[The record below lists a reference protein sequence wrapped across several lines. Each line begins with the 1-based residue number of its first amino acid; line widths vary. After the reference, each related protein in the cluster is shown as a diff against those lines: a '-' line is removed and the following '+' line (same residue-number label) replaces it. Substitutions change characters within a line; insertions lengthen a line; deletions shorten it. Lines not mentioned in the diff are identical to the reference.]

1 MFDFVR
7 NNTKI
12 MMGILFLLIIPS
24 FVLFGL
30 EGYSSFKDQGAT
42 VAKVNGNKI
51 SQGDWDAAHKREVD
65 RIRSSMPNIDVK
77 MFDTPEA
84 KYATLERLVR
94 DQVVAAAAQKLQLVA
109 SDTKLAR
116 ELQSIPA
123 IAALRS
129 PDGKLDMERYKQL
142 VASQGM
148 TPEMFE
154 MQMRADISNQQVVQ
168 GVQGSAFATLAQTQT
183 AMNAFMQRR
192 EVQIV
197 NFPAADFLSKVNVSE
212 ADIQAYYDK
221 NSSKFQSMESAD
233 IEYVILDIESLRQS
247 IVLNEQDLKSYYEQN
262 LQRLSSKEERRAS
275 HILITAA
282 KDAPEAEKKAA
293 RAKAEELLKAVK
305 AKPASFADV
314 ARKNSQDPGSAVKG
328 GDLDFFGRGAMVK
341 PFEDAAFG
349 LKKSDISD
357 IVESEFGYHII
368 QLTDIKAPKAQSF
381 EALRPSLEADLKK
394 QQAQRKFAE
403 MAETFSNTVYEQ
415 SDSLKPVAEKLKLS
429 VQKASK
435 VARNAES
442 QNPQSKNLLNNPAL
456 LQALFSEASL
466 QKQRNTEAIEVAP
479 NTLVSARVVKHQPA
493 AALALTEVKDL
504 VKRNLTQD
512 KAAEMAKVQGEQ
524 KLANLKTSAEG
535 LLNAMVLSREKSQ
548 RQLPQV
554 VEAVL
559 KADPNKLPAV
569 SGVDLGAQGYAVIR
583 VTKVLPPE
591 DNQALMKQ
599 AQQQFTQL
607 WGAAETLAYLAELKS
622 VMKAEILVAKPSAEK
637 AKTPAWWPESFIL
650 SAIILFLRWL

>member
-24 FVLFGL
+24 FVMFGL
-30 EGYSSFKDQGAT
+30 EGYSRFNDQGVT

-65 RIRSSMPNIDVK
+65 RVRASMPNIDVK
-77 MFDTPEA
+77 VFDTPEA

-94 DQVVAAAAQKLQLVA
+94 DQVVAAAARKLNLIA
-109 SDTKLAR
+109 SDAKLAR

-123 IAALRS
+123 IAALRL
-129 PDGKLDMERYKQL
+129 PDGKLDLERYKQL
-142 VASQGM
+142 AASQGM

-154 MQMRADISNQQVVQ
+154 MQMRADISNQQVIQ

-212 ADIQAYYDK
+212 ADLQAYYDK
-221 NSSKFQSMESAD
+221 NANKFQSAESAD
-233 IEYVILDIESLRQS
+233 IEYVVLDIESLRQT

-293 RAKAEELLKAVK
+293 RAKAEDLLKAVK
-305 AKPASFADV
+305 AKPASFAEV

-341 PFEDAAFG
+341 VFEDTAFS
-349 LKKSDISD
+349 LKKSEISD

-442 QNPQSKNLLNNPAL
+442 QNPQSKNYLNNPAL

-493 AALALTEVKDL
+493 ATLALTEVKDL
-504 VKRNLTQD
+504 VKRNLTQE
-512 KAAEMAKVQGEQ
+512 KAAEMAKLQGEQ

-535 LLNAMVLSREKSQ
+535 LPNAIVLSREKTQ

-569 SGVDLGAQGYAVIR
+569 SGVDLGAQGFAVIR

-622 VMKAEILVAKPSAEK
+622 VMKAEILVAKPVAEK
-637 AKTPAWWPESFIL
+637 AKTPA
-650 SAIILFLRWL
+650 

>member
-442 QNPQSKNLLNNPAL
+442 QNPQSKNLFNNPAL

-535 LLNAMVLSREKSQ
+535 LPNAMVLSREKSQ

-637 AKTPAWWPESFIL
+637 AKTPA
-650 SAIILFLRWL
+650 

>member
-30 EGYSSFKDQGAT
+30 EGYSGFKDQGAT

-65 RIRSSMPNIDVK
+65 RIRASMPNIDVK
-77 MFDTPEA
+77 VFDTPEA

-123 IAALRS
+123 IAALRL

-142 VASQGM
+142 AASQGM

-154 MQMRADISNQQVVQ
+154 MQMRADISNQQVIQ

-197 NFPAADFLSKVNVSE
+197 NFPAADFLSKVNVGE
-212 ADIQAYYDK
+212 ADLQAYYDK
-221 NSSKFQSMESAD
+221 NASKFQSAESAD
-233 IEYVILDIESLRQS
+233 IEYVVLDIESLRQT

-293 RAKAEELLKAVK
+293 RAKAEDLLKAVK
-305 AKPASFADV
+305 AKPASFAEV

-341 PFEDAAFG
+341 VFEDAAFS
-349 LKKSDISD
+349 LKKSEISD
-357 IVESEFGYHII
+357 VVESEFGYHII

-435 VARNAES
+435 VSRNVES
-442 QNPQSKNLLNNPAL
+442 QNPQSKNFLSNPAL

-493 AALALTEVKDL
+493 ATLALTEVKDL
-504 VKRNLTQD
+504 VKRNLTQE
-512 KAAEMAKVQGEQ
+512 KAAEMAKLQGEL

-535 LLNAMVLSREKSQ
+535 LPNAIVLSREKTQ

-569 SGVDLGAQGYAVIR
+569 SGVDLGAQGFAVIR

-622 VMKAEILVAKPSAEK
+622 VMKAEILVAKPAVEK
-637 AKTPAWWPESFIL
+637 AKTPA
-650 SAIILFLRWL
+650 

>member
-1 MFDFVR
+1 
-7 NNTKI
+7 
-12 MMGILFLLIIPS
+12 MMGLLFLLIIPS
-24 FVLFGL
+24 FVMFGL
-30 EGYSSFKDQGAT
+30 EGYSRFNDQGAT

-51 SQGDWDAAHKREVD
+51 SQGEWDAAHKREVD
-65 RIRSSMPNIDVK
+65 RLRSSMPNIDVK

-94 DQVVAAAAQKLQLVA
+94 DQVVAAAAKKLQLVA

-154 MQMRADISNQQVVQ
+154 MQMRADISNQQVIQ
-168 GVQGSAFATLAQTQT
+168 GVQASAFATFSQTQT

-197 NFPAADFLSKVNVSE
+197 NIPAADFLSKVNVSE

-221 NSSKFQSMESAD
+221 NSNKFQSAESAD
-233 IEYVILDIESLRQS
+233 IEYVILDIESLRQT

-305 AKPASFADV
+305 AKPTSFAEV

-341 PFEDAAFG
+341 AFEDAAFS
-349 LKKSDISD
+349 LKKADISD

-381 EALRPSLEADLKK
+381 ESLRPSLEADLKK

-415 SDSLKPVAEKLKLS
+415 SDSLKPVAEKLKLT

-435 VARNAES
+435 VARNAEAL
-442 QNPQSKNLLNNPAL
+442 NPQSKNLLSHPAL
-456 LQALFSEASL
+456 LQALFSDASL

-493 AALALTEVKDL
+493 ATLALTEVKDL

-512 KAAEMAKVQGEQ
+512 KAAEMAKAQGEQ

-535 LLNAMVLSREKSQ
+535 LPNAIVLSREKSQ

-607 WGAAETLAYLAELKS
+607 WGSAETLAYLAELKS
-622 VMKAEILVAKPSAEK
+622 LMKAEILIAKPSAEK
-637 AKTPAWWPESFIL
+637 AKTPA
-650 SAIILFLRWL
+650 

>member
-30 EGYSSFKDQGAT
+30 EGYSGFKDQGAT

-65 RIRSSMPNIDVK
+65 RIRASMPNIDVK
-77 MFDTPEA
+77 VFDTAEA

-94 DQVVAAAAQKLQLVA
+94 DQVVAAAARKLNLIA
-109 SDTKLAR
+109 SDARLAR

-123 IAALRS
+123 IAALRL

-142 VASQGM
+142 AASQGM

-154 MQMRADISNQQVVQ
+154 MQMRADISNQQVIQ
-168 GVQGSAFATLAQTQT
+168 GVQASAFATLAQTQT

-212 ADIQAYYDK
+212 ADMQAYYDK
-221 NSSKFQSMESAD
+221 NASKFQSAESAD
-233 IEYVILDIESLRQS
+233 IEYVVLDIESLRQT

-282 KDAPEAEKKAA
+282 KDAPETEKKAA
-293 RAKAEELLKAVK
+293 RAKAEDLLKTVK
-305 AKPASFADV
+305 AKPASFAEV

-341 PFEDAAFG
+341 VFEDTAFS
-349 LKKSDISD
+349 LKKSEISD

-442 QNPQSKNLLNNPAL
+442 QNPQSKNYLNNPAL

-479 NTLVSARVVKHQPA
+479 NTLVSARVVKHQPTVT
-493 AALALTEVKDL
+493 LALSEVKDL
-504 VKRNLTQD
+504 VKRNLTQE
-512 KAAEMAKVQGEQ
+512 KAAEMAKLQGEQ

-535 LLNAMVLSREKSQ
+535 LPNAIVLSREKTQ

-569 SGVDLGAQGYAVIR
+569 SGVDLGAQGFAVIR

-607 WGAAETLAYLAELKS
+607 WGSAETLAYLAELKS
-622 VMKAEILVAKPSAEK
+622 VMKAEILVAKPVAEK
-637 AKTPAWWPESFIL
+637 AKTPA
-650 SAIILFLRWL
+650 

>member
-30 EGYSSFKDQGAT
+30 EGYSGFKDQGAT

-65 RIRSSMPNIDVK
+65 RIRASMPNIDVK
-77 MFDTPEA
+77 VFDTAEA

-94 DQVVAAAAQKLQLVA
+94 DQVVAAAARKLNLIA
-109 SDTKLAR
+109 SDARLAR

-123 IAALRS
+123 IAALRL

-142 VASQGM
+142 AASQGM

-154 MQMRADISNQQVVQ
+154 MQMRADISNQQVIQ
-168 GVQGSAFATLAQTQT
+168 GVQASAFATLAQTQT

-212 ADIQAYYDK
+212 ADMQAYYDK
-221 NSSKFQSMESAD
+221 NASKFQSAESAD
-233 IEYVILDIESLRQS
+233 IEYVVLDIESLRQT

-282 KDAPEAEKKAA
+282 KDAPETEKKAA
-293 RAKAEELLKAVK
+293 RAKAEDLLKTVK
-305 AKPASFADV
+305 AKPASFAEV
-314 ARKNSQDPGSAVKG
+314 ARKNSQDPGSAVKD

-341 PFEDAAFG
+341 VFEDAAFS
-349 LKKSDISD
+349 LKKSEISD

-442 QNPQSKNLLNNPAL
+442 QNPQSKNYLNNPAL

-493 AALALTEVKDL
+493 ATLALTEVKDL
-504 VKRNLTQD
+504 VKRNLTQE
-512 KAAEMAKVQGEQ
+512 KAAEMAKLQGEQ

-535 LLNAMVLSREKSQ
+535 LPNAIVLSREKTQ

-569 SGVDLGAQGYAVIR
+569 SGVDLGAQGFAVIR

-607 WGAAETLAYLAELKS
+607 WGSAETLAYLAELKS
-622 VMKAEILVAKPSAEK
+622 VMKAEILVAKPVAEK
-637 AKTPAWWPESFIL
+637 AKTPA
-650 SAIILFLRWL
+650 

>member
-1 MFDFVR
+1 
-7 NNTKI
+7 
-12 MMGILFLLIIPS
+12 MMGLLFLLIIPS
-24 FVLFGL
+24 FVMFGI
-30 EGYSSFKDQGAT
+30 EGYSRFKDQGAV

-51 SQGDWDAAHKREVD
+51 NQAEWDAAHKREVD
-65 RIRSSMPNIDVK
+65 RIRASMPSIDVK

-84 KYATLERLVR
+84 RYATLERLVR
-94 DQVVAAAAQKLQLVA
+94 DQVVVAAAQKLQLVA
-109 SDTKLAR
+109 SDTRLAR

-123 IAALRS
+123 IAALRT

-142 VASQGM
+142 AASQGM

-154 MQMRADISNQQVVQ
+154 VQMRADISNQQVIR
-168 GVQGSAFATLAQTQT
+168 GVQGSAFATVAQTQT

-192 EVQIV
+192 EVQIL
-197 NFPAADFLSKVNVSE
+197 NFPSADYFGKVNVSE
-212 ADIQAYYDK
+212 ADVQAYYDK
-221 NSSKFQSMESAD
+221 NAAKFQSSESAD
-233 IEYVILDIESLRQS
+233 IEYVVLDIDTLRQS
-247 IVLNEQDLKSYYEQN
+247 IVLNEQDLKAYYEQN

-282 KDAPEAEKKAA
+282 KDAPEADKKVA

-341 PFEDAAFG
+341 AFEDAAFSM
-349 LKKSDISD
+349 KKSDISD

-381 EALRPSLEADLKK
+381 EAMRPTLEADLKK
-394 QQAQRKFAE
+394 QQAQRKYAE
-403 MAETFSNTVYEQ
+403 LAETFSNTVYEQ

-429 VQKASK
+429 IQKASK
-435 VARNAES
+435 VGRNPEP
-442 QNPQSKNLLNNPAL
+442 QNPQAKNLLNNPSL

-466 QKQRNTEAIEVAP
+466 QKQRNTEAVEVAP

-493 AALALTEVKDL
+493 ATLPLSDVKDL
-504 VKRNLTQD
+504 VKRSLTQD
-512 KAAEMAKVQGEQ
+512 KAAEMAKAQGEQ
-524 KLANLKTSAEG
+524 KVASLKTSADG
-535 LLNAMVLSREKSQ
+535 LPSALVLSREKTQ
-548 RQLPQV
+548 KQLPQV

-569 SGVDLGAQGYAVIR
+569 SGVDLGAQGYTVIR

-591 DNQALMKQ
+591 DNKELMKQ

-607 WGAAETLAYLAELKS
+607 WGSAETLAYLAELKTLL
-622 VMKAEILVAKPSAEK
+622 KAEILVAKPVPEK
-637 AKTPAWWPESFIL
+637 AKTPA
-650 SAIILFLRWL
+650 

>member
-1 MFDFVR
+1 
-7 NNTKI
+7 
-12 MMGILFLLIIPS
+12 
-24 FVLFGL
+24 
-30 EGYSSFKDQGAT
+30 
-42 VAKVNGNKI
+42 
-51 SQGDWDAAHKREVD
+51 
-65 RIRSSMPNIDVK
+65 MPNIDVK

-154 MQMRADISNQQVVQ
+154 MQMRADISNQQVIQ

-233 IEYVILDIESLRQS
+233 IEYVILDIESLRQG

-456 LQALFSEASL
+456 LQALFSETSL

-535 LLNAMVLSREKSQ
+535 LPNAMVLSREKSQ

-637 AKTPAWWPESFIL
+637 AKTPA
-650 SAIILFLRWL
+650 

>member
-24 FVLFGL
+24 FVLFGI
-30 EGYSSFKDQGAT
+30 EGYSGFKDQGAT

-65 RIRSSMPNIDVK
+65 RIRTSMPNIGVK

-84 KYATLERLVR
+84 KYSTLERLVR
-94 DQVVAAAAQKLQLVA
+94 DQVVAAAAQKLHLVA
-109 SDTKLAR
+109 SDTRLAR

-123 IAALRS
+123 IAALRT

-142 VASQGM
+142 AASQGM

-154 MQMRADISNQQVVQ
+154 LQMRADISNRQVIQ

-192 EVQIV
+192 EVQIL
-197 NFPAADFLSKVNVSE
+197 NFPASDFASKVNVSE
-212 ADIQAYYDK
+212 ADVQAYYDK
-221 NSSKFQSMESAD
+221 NTAKFQSNETAD
-233 IEYVILDIESLRQS
+233 IEYVVLDINSLRQS

-262 LQRLSSKEERRAS
+262 LQRLSGKEERRAS

-282 KDAPEAEKKAA
+282 KDAPEADKKAA
-293 RAKAEELLKAVK
+293 RSKAEELLKAVK
-305 AKPASFADV
+305 AKPASFAEV

-341 PFEDAAFG
+341 VFEDAAFSM
-349 LKKSDISD
+349 KKSDISEL
-357 IVESEFGYHII
+357 VESEFGFHII

-381 EALRPSLEADLKK
+381 ESMRPALEADLKN
-394 QQAQRKFAE
+394 QQAQRKYAE
-403 MAETFSNTVYEQ
+403 LAETFSNTVYEQ
-415 SDSLKPVAEKLKLS
+415 SDSLKPVADKLKLTI
-429 VQKASK
+429 QKASK
-435 VARNAES
+435 VVRNPE
-442 QNPQSKNLLNNPAL
+442 PQAAQGKNSLNHPTL

-466 QKQRNTEAIEVAP
+466 QKQRNTEAVEVAP
-479 NTLVSARVVKHQPA
+479 NTLLAARVVKHHPA
-493 AALALTEVKDL
+493 ASLPLAEVKEG
-504 VKRNLTQD
+504 VKRGLIQD
-512 KAAEMAKVQGEQ
+512 KAAEMAKLQGEQ
-524 KLANLKTSAEG
+524 RLAALKSSGSSEG
-535 LLNAMVLSREKSQ
+535 LPSAFVVSREKTQ
-548 RQLPQV
+548 KQLPQV
-554 VEAVL
+554 LDAVL
-559 KADPNKLPAV
+559 RADPNKLPAV

-591 DNQALMKQ
+591 ENKDLMKQ

-607 WGAAETLAYLAELKS
+607 WGSAETLAYLAELKL
-622 VMKAEILVAKPSAEK
+622 MLKTEILVAKPGADK
-637 AKTPAWWPESFIL
+637 AKTPA
-650 SAIILFLRWL
+650 

>member
-12 MMGILFLLIIPS
+12 MMGLLFLLIIPS
-24 FVLFGL
+24 FVMFGI
-30 EGYSSFKDQGAT
+30 EGYSRFKDQGAV

-51 SQGDWDAAHKREVD
+51 NQAEWDAAHKREVD
-65 RIRSSMPNIDVK
+65 RIRASMPSIDVK

-84 KYATLERLVR
+84 RYATLERLVR

-109 SDTKLAR
+109 SDTRLAR
-116 ELQSIPA
+116 ELQAIPA
-123 IAALRS
+123 IAALRT

-142 VASQGM
+142 AASQGM

-154 MQMRADISNQQVVQ
+154 MQMRADISKQQVIQ
-168 GVQGSAFATLAQTQT
+168 GVQGSAFATAAQTQT

-192 EVQIV
+192 EVQIL
-197 NFPAADFLSKVNVSE
+197 NFPAADFFGKVSISD
-212 ADIQAYYDK
+212 ADVQAYYDK
-221 NSSKFQSMESAD
+221 NAAKFQSTESAD
-233 IEYVILDIESLRQS
+233 IEYVVLDIESVRQTV
-247 IVLNEQDLKSYYEQN
+247 VLNEQDLKSYYEQN
-262 LQRLSSKEERRAS
+262 LQRLTSKEERRAS

-293 RAKAEELLKAVK
+293 RAKAEDLLKAVK

-341 PFEDAAFG
+341 AFEDAAFSM
-349 LKKSDISD
+349 KKSDISD

-381 EALRPSLEADLKK
+381 ESMRPALEADLKK
-394 QQAQRKFAE
+394 QQAQRKYAE
-403 MAETFSNTVYEQ
+403 LAETFSNTVYEQ
-415 SDSLKPVAEKLKLS
+415 SDSLKPIAEKLKLS
-429 VQKASK
+429 IQKASK
-435 VARNAES
+435 VGRNPEP
-442 QNPQSKNLLNNPAL
+442 QNAQSKNLLSNPSL

-466 QKQRNTEAIEVAP
+466 QKQRNTEAVEVAP

-493 AALALTEVKDL
+493 ATLPLAEVKDL
-504 VKRNLTQD
+504 VKRSLTQE
-512 KAAEMAKVQGEQ
+512 KAAEMAKAQGEQ
-524 KLANLKTSAEG
+524 KVASLKTNAEG
-535 LLNAMVLSREKSQ
+535 LPAALVLSREKTQ
-548 RQLPQV
+548 KQLPQIV
-554 VEAVL
+554 DAAL
-559 KADPNKLPAV
+559 RADPNKLPAV

-583 VTKVLPPE
+583 VLKVLPPE
-591 DNQALMKQ
+591 ENKELMKQ

-607 WGAAETLAYLAELKS
+607 WGSAETLAYLAELKAQL
-622 VMKAEILVAKPSAEK
+622 KAEILVAKPVPEK
-637 AKTPAWWPESFIL
+637 AKAPA
-650 SAIILFLRWL
+650 

>member
-30 EGYSSFKDQGAT
+30 EGYSGFKDQGAT

-65 RIRSSMPNIDVK
+65 RIRASMPNIDVK
-77 MFDTPEA
+77 VFDTAEA

-94 DQVVAAAAQKLQLVA
+94 DQVVAAAARKLNLIA
-109 SDTKLAR
+109 SDARLAR

-123 IAALRS
+123 IAALRL

-142 VASQGM
+142 AASQGM

-154 MQMRADISNQQVVQ
+154 MQMRADISNQQVIQ
-168 GVQGSAFATLAQTQT
+168 GVQASAFATLAQTQT

-212 ADIQAYYDK
+212 ADMQAYYDK
-221 NSSKFQSMESAD
+221 NASKFQSAESAD
-233 IEYVILDIESLRQS
+233 IEYVVLDIESLRQT

-282 KDAPEAEKKAA
+282 KDAPETEKKAA
-293 RAKAEELLKAVK
+293 RAKAEDLLKTVK
-305 AKPASFADV
+305 AKPASFAEV

-341 PFEDAAFG
+341 VFEDAAFS
-349 LKKSDISD
+349 LKKSEISD

-442 QNPQSKNLLNNPAL
+442 QNPQSKNYLNNPAL

-479 NTLVSARVVKHQPA
+479 NTLVSARVVKHQPTA
-493 AALALTEVKDL
+493 TLALSEVKDL
-504 VKRNLTQD
+504 VKRNLTQE
-512 KAAEMAKVQGEQ
+512 KAAEMAKLQGEQ

-535 LLNAMVLSREKSQ
+535 LPNAIVLSREKTQ

-569 SGVDLGAQGYAVIR
+569 SGVDLGAQGFAVIR

-607 WGAAETLAYLAELKS
+607 WGSAETLAYLAELKS
-622 VMKAEILVAKPSAEK
+622 VMKAEILVAKPVAEK
-637 AKTPAWWPESFIL
+637 AKTPA
-650 SAIILFLRWL
+650 

>member
-30 EGYSSFKDQGAT
+30 EGYSGFKDQGAT

-65 RIRSSMPNIDVK
+65 RIRASMPNIDVK
-77 MFDTPEA
+77 VFDTPEA

-123 IAALRS
+123 IAALRL

-142 VASQGM
+142 AASQGM

-154 MQMRADISNQQVVQ
+154 MQMRADISNQQVIQ

-197 NFPAADFLSKVNVSE
+197 NFPAADFLSKVNVGE
-212 ADIQAYYDK
+212 ADLQAYYDK
-221 NSSKFQSMESAD
+221 NASKFQSAESAD
-233 IEYVILDIESLRQS
+233 IEYVVLDIESLRQT

-293 RAKAEELLKAVK
+293 RAKAEDLLKAVK
-305 AKPASFADV
+305 AKPASFAEV

-341 PFEDAAFG
+341 VFEDAAFS
-349 LKKSDISD
+349 LKKSEISD

-435 VARNAES
+435 VSRNAES
-442 QNPQSKNLLNNPAL
+442 QNPQSKNFLSNPAL

-493 AALALTEVKDL
+493 ATLALTEVKDL
-504 VKRNLTQD
+504 VKRNLTQE
-512 KAAEMAKVQGEQ
+512 KAAEMAKLQGEQ
-524 KLANLKTSAEG
+524 KLANFKTSAEG
-535 LLNAMVLSREKSQ
+535 LPNAIVLSREKTQ

-569 SGVDLGAQGYAVIR
+569 SGVDLGAQGFAVIR

-622 VMKAEILVAKPSAEK
+622 VMKAEILVAKPVAEK
-637 AKTPAWWPESFIL
+637 AKTPA
-650 SAIILFLRWL
+650 

>member
-154 MQMRADISNQQVVQ
+154 MQMRADISNQQVIQ

-233 IEYVILDIESLRQS
+233 IEYVILDIESLRQG

-341 PFEDAAFG
+341 PFEDAAFS

-535 LLNAMVLSREKSQ
+535 LPNAMVLSREKSQ

-637 AKTPAWWPESFIL
+637 AKTPA
-650 SAIILFLRWL
+650 